1 MRYPKSSNLSSIISQ
16 WDNSKLSEAERDL
29 IKWFMNNGLE
39 EVTTR
44 ETHQV
49 MMWPVRIAY
58 SQSPKDRNGRVLLLG
73 EI

>member
-16 WDNSKLSEAERDL
+16 WDNSKLSDAERNL
-29 IKWFMNNGLE
+29 IKWFMNSGLD

-58 SQSPKDRNGRVLLLG
+58 SQSPKKDGRVLLPG

>member
-16 WDNSKLSEAERDL
+16 WDNPKLSEAERDL
-29 IKWFMNNGLE
+29 IKWLMSNGLDE
-39 EVTTR
+39 LTTR

-49 MMWPVRIAY
+49 MMWPVRVAY
-58 SQSPKDRNGRVLLLG
+58 SQSPKKDGRVLLSG

>member
-1 MRYPKSSNLSSIISQ
+1 MRYPKSSNLGSIISQ
-16 WDNSKLSEAERDL
+16 CDNPKLSEAERDL

-49 MMWPVRIAY
+49 MMWDVRVAY
-58 SQSPKDRNGRVLLLG
+58 SQSPKKDGRVLLPG

>member
-16 WDNSKLSEAERDL
+16 WDNPKLSEAERDL
-29 IKWFMNNGLE
+29 IKWFMSNGLE
-39 EVTTR
+39 ELTTR

-49 MMWPVRIAY
+49 MIWPVRVAY
-58 SQSPKDRNGRVLLLG
+58 SHSRKKDIE